1 MATITLKYDARNN
14 TAKKALDFIL
24 SLKVFQVEERKTEL
38 QKAIEEVE
46 TGKTTKCKDFDD
58 FVKKINS

>member
-46 TGKTTKCKDFDD
+46 AGKTTKCKDFDD